1 MLGIDYFFWIAA
13 IIVLYTYIGYGLLLY
28 LLVKIKEKRH
38 PVQPLYLQKP
48 PPTATLLIAAYN
60 EEDIVDLKME
70 NCNRLNYP
78 KGKLNIV
85 WVTDGSTDNT
95 NLKLAEYPEITVLH
109 VPERKGKTAALN
121 RGMQYIH
128 TPFTVFTDA
137 NTMLNQ
143 EAIREILTPFSDPA
157 VGCVAGE
164 KRIVVEDK
172 DNAAA
177 GGEGFY
183 WRYESKLKS
192 WDSRLY
198 STVGAAGEL
207 FAIRTSLFKTMPE
220 DTLLDDFVLSMSIAS
235 QGYKI
240 AYRDAAY
247 AIESASAD
255 IGNEQKRKVRIA
267 AGGLQAIW
275 RLLPLLNIFRHGILS
290 FQYISHR
297 VLRWSITPVLLFL
310 LFPLNILLVSLRPE
324 QTGYMILLVLQ
335 SLFYLMA
342 TGGSILQRRHIKVK
356 ILFIPYYFVFKN
368 LNVIKAFF
376 YLQKHKGTGAWE
388 KAKRKQ

>member
-143 EAIREILTPFSDPA
+143 EAIREILTPFSDPV

-220 DTLLDDFVLSMSIAS
+220 ETLLDDFVLSMSIAS

-356 ILFIPYYFVFKN
+356 ILFIPYYFVFMN

>member
-48 PPTATLLIAAYN
+48 TPTATLLIAAYN

-109 VPERKGKTAALN
+109 LPERKGKTAALN

-267 AGGLQAIW
+267 AERSCKLYGGYS
-275 RLLPLLNIFRHGILS
+275 PCS
-290 FQYISHR
+290 ISS
-297 VLRWSITPVLLFL
+297 VTA
-310 LFPLNILLVSLRPE
+310 
-324 QTGYMILLVLQ
+324 Y
-335 SLFYLMA
+335 
-342 TGGSILQRRHIKVK
+342 
-356 ILFIPYYFVFKN
+356 
-368 LNVIKAFF
+368 
-376 YLQKHKGTGAWE
+376 
-388 KAKRKQ
+388 

>member
-48 PPTATLLIAAYN
+48 TPTATLLIAAYN

-95 NLKLAEYPEITVLH
+95 NLKLAEYPEITVLY

-310 LFPLNILLVSLRPE
+310 LFPLNILLVSLKPE

-342 TGGSILQRRHIKVK
+342 IGGSILQRRHIKVK
-356 ILFIPYYFVFKN
+356 ILFIPYYFVFMN

>member
-1 MLGIDYFFWIAA
+1 MLGIDYFFWITA
-13 IIVLYTYIGYGLLLY
+13 IIVLYTYIGYGILLY

-38 PVQPLYLQKP
+38 PIQPLYLQKP
-48 PPTATLLIAAYN
+48 VPTATLLIAAYN

-70 NCNRLNYP
+70 NCNQLNYP
-78 KGKLNIV
+78 KDKLNIV
-85 WVTDGSTDNT
+85 WVTDGCTDNT
-95 NLKLAEYPEITVLH
+95 NLKLAKYPEITVLY

-143 EAIREILTPFSDPA
+143 EAIREILTPFSDPV

-207 FAIRTSLFKTMPE
+207 FAIRTSLFETMPE

-240 AYRDAAY
+240 AYRDSAY

-275 RLLPLLNIFRHGILS
+275 RLLPLLNIFRYGILS

-297 VLRWSITPVLLFL
+297 ALRWSITPVLLFL
-310 LFPLNILLVSLRPE
+310 LFPLNILLVCLRPE

-335 SLFYLMA
+335 CLFYLMA
-342 TGGSILQRRHIKVK
+342 IGGSILQQRHIKVK
-356 ILFIPYYFVFKN
+356 VLFIPYYFVFMN

-376 YLQKHKGTGAWE
+376 YLRKHKGTGAWE